1 MSTRAE
7 KYEYLARIKGFIEL
21 YSSKETTNILDGSY
35 RSVYRGRSLDFDDLR
50 EYAYGDN
57 VRDVDWKSSSKAG
70 KLLIRRFVAEKKH
83 NVLFVLDSG
92 EKMKADT
99 SAGEDKVQ
107 VALDTLGVIAYLVNQ
122 AGDDYA
128 LMQAGPGGMYFT
140 NFSSGN
146 RHLEEMLREAERNL
160 SSGGEGRPLADVLEY
175 TAENL
180 TRRMV
185 ICVITDLAGI
195 AGISEKL
202 RRKLVVNND
211 VLMVDIDDAF
221 LYGDRVFDVGASRY
235 EEGLLFGGK
244 KLARAEREEREKRLA
259 QAEAGFRS
267 QRITMTVIGSEKEII
282 GKVIELFDR
291 HRLGQARA

>member
-195 AGISEKL
+195 AGISEKGKL
-202 RRKLVVNND
+202 KAFELTEGIRNASLIAECDIIGRKLMPQMKYANK
-211 VLMVDIDDAF
+211 I
-221 LYGDRVFDVGASRY
+221 GAM
-235 EEGLLFGGK
+235 FT
-244 KLARAEREEREKRLA
+244 A
-259 QAEAGFRS
+259 
-267 QRITMTVIGSEKEII
+267 VIGDDDIENGIIKIKNMQTGEVSESDFMNFAENFENLII
-282 GKVIELFDR
+282 QSTLSEYEGEDN
-291 HRLGQARA
+291 G